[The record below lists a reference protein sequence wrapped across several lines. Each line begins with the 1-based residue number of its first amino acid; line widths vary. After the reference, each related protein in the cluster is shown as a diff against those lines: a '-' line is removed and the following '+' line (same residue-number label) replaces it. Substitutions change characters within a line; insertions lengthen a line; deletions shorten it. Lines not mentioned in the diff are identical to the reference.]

1 MRWLRPK
8 NVFSEVI
15 GGDDSCCLG
24 GDEHVGGQGGGLRRS
39 PGRSPI
45 SFYRT
50 LLYIILHI
58 YLQKCTVIWFSDT
71 ITKMQEI
78 RTQNSFGFDSTNT
91 QGHAIPHLNM
101 MLCPFWVLFSKRLSL
116 WTCIRSQQ
124 QEACWHNVYFDTFPT
139 KYNCWDC
146 YFDLEGSKACLIDC
160 QNKTV
165 KLGSGEQNLTYWAWI
180 D

>member
-116 WTCIRSQQ
+116 WTCIRSDITATRSLVTECVFWYLSYKVQLLRLLF
-124 QEACWHNVYFDTFPT
+124 WSWRIKSLSN
-139 KYNCWDC
+139 W
-146 YFDLEGSKACLIDC
+146 LS
-160 QNKTV
+160 
-165 KLGSGEQNLTYWAWI
+165 EQNCKIRQWRTKP
-180 D
+180 